1 MLCTCGE
8 NLHSGC
14 FPVPA
19 RIITLGLGDSS
30 MKRQDAAELLIR
42 SGICIISL
50 VVVLKLFIPIIS
62 PAVKAA
68 DINISRKYF
77 YEGLLSNTIPSVQTV
92 MDRYEDEDRTELMAI
107 LFDYATGID
116 LTDPS
121 TYIASQIP
129 LLGII
134 DSSIITSGTETNISY
149 ANPNDKPVNTPE
161 PSESV
166 APTPTNGQVDQNNPL
181 VLIYHTHTTESYNPN
196 LEANKNFSTDL
207 SKTVAAVGDAL
218 EAELEN
224 TYGISTAHDKTI
236 HDLPLRDEG
245 YSKSKT
251 TLQSYLNQYPGI
263 KIAIDLHRDGDVSK
277 EKATVNINGENYAR
291 VMFVLSTNSS
301 VGSNKN
307 LVASLNG
314 ILDAQY
320 PGFSRGISYSKYKY
334 NQDLFDGCVLIEV
347 GSNTNSFQEA
357 VASTKVLAKMLS
369 EYLKTGQ

>member
-1 MLCTCGE
+1 MFSRASPLKE
-8 NLHSGC
+8 LI
-14 FPVPA
+14 V
-19 RIITLGLGDSS
+19 IVLGWGDSG

-42 SGICIISL
+42 SGIYIISL

-68 DINISRKYF
+68 DINISREYF
-77 YEGLLSNTIPSVQTV
+77 YEALISNTVPSVGAV
-92 MDRYEDEDRTELMAI
+92 MDRYEDEDRKELLAI
-107 LFDYATGID
+107 VFDYATGID

-129 LLGII
+129 LLGLM
-134 DSSIITSGTETNISY
+134 DSSVITSGSESGIAYVEPTTKPGNI
-149 ANPNDKPVNTPE
+149 PE
-161 PSESV
+161 PSGV
-166 APTPTNGQVDQNNPL
+166 VVPIPTNGQVDQNNPI
-181 VLIYHTHTTESYNPN
+181 VFIYHTHTTENYNPN

-207 SKTVAAVGDAL
+207 TTTVAAVGDAL

-224 TYGISTAHDKTI
+224 TYGISAVHDKTI
-236 HDLPLRDEG
+236 HDIPLRDEG

-251 TLQSYLNQYPGI
+251 TLQKYLKQYPSV

-277 EKATVNINGENYAR
+277 EKATAILNGTSYAR
-291 VMFVLSTNSS
+291 TMFVLSTNSS
-301 VGSNKN
+301 VGNNKN

-314 ILDAQY
+314 ILDTQY
-320 PGFSRGISYSKYKY
+320 PGFSRGVSYSKYRY

-357 VASTKVLAKMLS
+357 ITSTKPLAKMLS
-369 EYLKTGQ
+369 EYFKNHQ